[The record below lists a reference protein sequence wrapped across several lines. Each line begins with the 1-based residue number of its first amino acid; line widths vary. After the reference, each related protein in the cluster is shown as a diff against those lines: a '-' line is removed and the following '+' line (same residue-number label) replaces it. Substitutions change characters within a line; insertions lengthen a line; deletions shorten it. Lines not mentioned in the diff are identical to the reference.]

1 MNGEPLNF
9 AELPE
14 EFLDSLA
21 EFTYGGFILFY
32 IDGDGIPRLE
42 TRFGEPVDAIALQ
55 KFALDMLKTL
65 DSLGRRQLRNEL
77 LLNIMGSQEPPEPPE
92 AEETEEDDNEGV

>member
-1 MNGEPLNF
+1 MNGEPFNF

-21 EFTYGGFILFY
+21 EFTYGGFMLFY
-32 IDGDGIPRLE
+32 IDSDGIPRLE

-55 KFALDMLKTL
+55 KFALDMMQTL
-65 DSLGRRQLRNEL
+65 DLVARKQLLEELQKNLLG
-77 LLNIMGSQEPPEPPE
+77 GVEPPE
-92 AEETEEDDNEGV
+92 EE